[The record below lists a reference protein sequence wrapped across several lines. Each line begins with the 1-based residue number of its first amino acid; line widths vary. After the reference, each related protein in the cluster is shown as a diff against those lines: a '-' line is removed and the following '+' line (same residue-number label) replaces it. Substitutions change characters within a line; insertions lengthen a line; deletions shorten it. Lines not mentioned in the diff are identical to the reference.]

1 MAKKKCS
8 IQDFKRYKEE
18 GQKWTWTIC
27 YDYTFAGIVDE
38 SKTEMILV
46 GDSLG
51 NVMTGFGSTIPV
63 TVDMICHHAK
73 AVVKGAPNTFVVG
86 DMPFGTYNASN
97 EQAVMTANRIM
108 QETGC
113 DCVKLEGGAK
123 MAPRIKAIVDAG
135 IPVMAH
141 IGLTPQSISALG
153 GFKVQG
159 KDSSVADQ
167 LLADALA
174 VEEAGAFGICL
185 ECMPVGVAKKI
196 TETVKIPTCGIGA
209 GIYCDG
215 QELNLYDMTGLFGD
229 FKPKFVKH
237 YAELRQPMVDALNA
251 FYEDTCNGTFPTP
264 EYSYNAKVEGYPVD

>member
-1 MAKKKCS
+1 MIKNRNRTEKMPAPAPRSGEGCRES
-8 IQDFKRYKEE
+8 ISARNH
-18 GQKWTWTIC
+18 
-27 YDYTFAGIVDE
+27 
-38 SKTEMILV
+38 ILSEKSGLFPACGV
-46 GDSLG
+46 IHGGSLAYQG
-51 NVMTGFGSTIPV
+51 
-63 TVDMICHHAK
+63 
-73 AVVKGAPNTFVVG
+73 
-86 DMPFGTYNASN
+86 
-97 EQAVMTANRIM
+97 IM
-108 QETGC
+108 QESGC

-123 MAPRIKAIVDAG
+123 MAPRIRAIVDAG

-209 GIYCDG
+209 GLYCDG

-251 FYEDTCNGTFPTP
+251 FYDDTCAGTFPTP